1 MPWVLSVG
9 VDEHEEEG
17 VERNDNKV
25 HVVQHQEYSGAVEGV
40 DDQ

>member
-25 HVVQHQEYSGAVEGV
+25 VQHQEYGGAVEGV
-40 DDQ
+40 DDQG